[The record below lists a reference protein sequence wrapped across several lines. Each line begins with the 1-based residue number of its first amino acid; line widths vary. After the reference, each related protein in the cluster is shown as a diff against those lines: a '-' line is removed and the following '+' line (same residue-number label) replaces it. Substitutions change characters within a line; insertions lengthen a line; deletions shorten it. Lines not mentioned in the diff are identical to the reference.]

1 MPVRSFSHFRGRLL
15 YGLSPALLR
24 QVSAIAL
31 TLILLLD
38 TTRSQQVIDRLL
50 ATVNGEVIT
59 ESEVVWELALDP
71 ELQPLDLGVENK
83 RLMLERV
90 IDQRI
95 LRQEA
100 AKIPQNPPTDEQIR
114 EYRTKELVA
123 RFGSQEAMQTRMRA
137 VGLDFATVR
146 EIISRRLSLLKYID
160 FRFRSFVLVQPTEIE
175 RYYQEVAL
183 PRMRNRGG
191 HIRTLDEMRSEIT
204 TTLSEEKINAE
215 LDRFLD
221 EARAQ
226 AQIVRLVELK

>member
-1 MPVRSFSHFRGRLL
+1 MPVRSFSHSYSRLVCGW
-15 YGLSPALLR
+15 YIAVLR
-24 QVSAIAL
+24 YVSAFAL
-31 TLILLLD
+31 MLIVLSD
-38 TTRSQQVIDRLL
+38 AAHCQVIDRLL

-59 ESEVVWELALDP
+59 ESEVAWELALDP
-71 ELQPLDLGVENK
+71 EVQPLDLSVENK

-100 AKIPQNPPTDEQIR
+100 AKIPQNPPTDEQIL
-114 EYRTKELVA
+114 EYRTKELIA
-123 RFGSQEAMQTRMRA
+123 RFGSQEAFQARMRA
-137 VGLDFATVR
+137 VGLDGVTVR

-160 FRFRSFVLVQPTEIE
+160 FRFRSFVLVQPSEIE

-191 HIRTLDEMRSEIT
+191 HIRTLDEMRAEIT
-204 TTLSEEKINAE
+204 TILSEERINAD

-226 AQIVRLVELK
+226 AQIVRLIDLK